1 MINLRSSIGSS
12 RNGTN
17 SGYACA
23 QTKFLERE
31 LGGLHGDGAMNPGI
45 DETPRAVLDRPARG
59 VFAPVKVHPDSQMRQ
74 LAATTPLSSIRS
86 RKPSFV
92 GARRPT

>member
-1 MINLRSSIGSS
+1 
-12 RNGTN
+12 
-17 SGYACA
+17 
-23 QTKFLERE
+23 
-31 LGGLHGDGAMNPGI
+31 MNPGI

-59 VFAPVKVHPDSQMRQ
+59 VFAPVKVHPDSQLRQ

>member
-1 MINLRSSIGSS
+1 MARIPATHAPRQNSLSASSAAS
-12 RNGTN
+12 TV
-17 SGYACA
+17 
-23 QTKFLERE
+23 
-31 LGGLHGDGAMNPGI
+31 DGAMNPGI